1 MKILAIDTSNQTLS
15 VAICNDQQLIGQYT
29 GTTNK
34 NHSLALMPAIDFIM
48 KENQIT
54 PQGIERIVVAQ
65 GPGSYTGL
73 RIGVT
78 TAKTLAW
85 TLGVELV
92 GISSLASLAANSL
105 DYQGLIVPL
114 FDARRNNVY
123 TGIYQWQGSQLVTIV
138 PDKHISFEQW
148 LLELENYDQEMRFVG
163 SDLSKF
169 SQLIE
174 ESLVKTTI
182 DLTAA
187 YHEVNSLSLAKLGLT
202 GEVVPSVEDFVP
214 AYLKLVEA
222 EENWLANNNNH
233 EQRESYVEKI

>member
-1 MKILAIDTSNQTLS
+1 MKEWVEYEDFLAIDTSNQTLS

-138 PDKHISFEQW
+138 
-148 LLELENYDQEMRFVG
+148 L
-163 SDLSKF
+163 
-169 SQLIE
+169 
-174 ESLVKTTI
+174 
-182 DLTAA
+182 
-187 YHEVNSLSLAKLGLT
+187 
-202 GEVVPSVEDFVP
+202 
-214 AYLKLVEA
+214 
-222 EENWLANNNNH
+222 
-233 EQRESYVEKI
+233 